1 MIFTLIFSLVGGF
14 GLFMYG
20 LKVFSDGL
28 QESTENTLKEILH
41 KVTQNKILGIALGF
55 SITAIVQSSSA
66 VTVMAVSFVNANI
79 LTLSQA
85 INIILGANI
94 GTTVTG
100 WIISLDID
108 ILALPSLGIGSII
121 VIFASQNK
129 KIKFFGEIL
138 MGFGMIF
145 YGLILMKMAFEG
157 VRDSEN
163 FKNLFLMANAY
174 TLQGRFFCVVIG
186 TVVTAIIQSSSAAL
200 GVTISLATVGLIDF
214 PTAVA
219 LILGQNIGTTITA
232 VLATIGASINA
243 KRAALV
249 HCLFNIFGV
258 FYMFFLFPYYLKL
271 VEFIVGFMTSGGPD
285 LVVNNNYVNISFYI
299 AAAHTIFNIVNVIVF
314 NVIVFFF
321 LTDKLEYIVCL
332 IIKDKDGEK
341 HISLLS
347 DRLLHMPISAEI
359 EVRKE
364 VAYMGEIAKK
374 MLLRIELLFENP
386 SEKLLNK
393 IRDNEKML
401 DNTDNEIHTFLLKLL
416 GKSTLNSADIASLIN
431 ISTYYENLGDNL
443 KDLAKAIIK
452 GNEKKTLFNEIQ
464 KKDIIQMLNNNR
476 DFIDYLSTLI
486 LNSYS
491 INKEKTYEEAMEKYR
506 SIKAFYYEARQRHYD
521 NVDKSLIPALNA
533 HLYGD
538 VLVYFNRSI
547 SNLVNI
553 VESITG
559 KDK

>member
-1 MIFTLIFSLVGGF
+1 MFLNLTFSLIGGF

-28 QESTENTLKEILH
+28 QESTENALKEILH
-41 KVTQNKILGIALGF
+41 KVTQNKIFGIALGF
-55 SITAIVQSSSA
+55 LITAIVQSSSA
-66 VTVMAVSFVNANI
+66 VTVMVVSFVNANI

-100 WIISLDID
+100 WIISLNID
-108 ILALPSLGIGSII
+108 VLALPSLGIGSII
-121 VIFASQNK
+121 VIFGSENRK
-129 KIKFFGEIL
+129 LRFFGEIL

-157 VRDSEN
+157 VRGSED
-163 FKNLFLMANAY
+163 FEKVFLMANADTMY
-174 TLQGRFFCVVIG
+174 GRFLCVVIG
-186 TVVTAIIQSSSAAL
+186 MVVTAIIQSSSAAL
-200 GVTISLATVGLIDF
+200 GVTISLATVGLIDY

-232 VLATIGASINA
+232 VLATLGASTNA

-249 HCLFNIFGV
+249 HCLFNIIGV
-258 FYMFFLFPYYLKL
+258 IYMFFLFPYYIKL
-271 VEFIVGFMTSGGPD
+271 VNIVVGFMNIGAPD
-285 LVVNNNYVNISFYI
+285 LVVNNKYINISFYI

-314 NVIVFFF
+314 YF
-321 LTDKLEYIVCL
+321 LTGKLEKIVCI
-332 IIKDKDGEK
+332 IIKDKDSEK
-341 HISLLS
+341 HISVLV
-347 DRLLHMPISAEI
+347 DRLLNMPISAEI

-364 VAYMGEIAKK
+364 VAYMGETAKK
-374 MLLRIELLFENP
+374 MIARIQQLFDNP
-386 SEKLLNK
+386 SERILNK
-393 IRDNEKML
+393 IRDHEKML

-416 GKSTLNSADIASLIN
+416 GKNTLNSADIASLIN

-452 GNEKKTLFNEIQ
+452 GNEKKTLFNDTQ
-464 KKDIIQMLNNNR
+464 KHDILKMLDNNMK
-476 DFIDYLSTLI
+476 FIDYLSSLI
-486 LNSYS
+486 LEYYS
-491 INKEKTYEEAMEKYR
+491 LNKEKTYEEAMQKYHE
-506 SIKAFYYEARQRHYD
+506 IKGFYYEARQRHYD
-521 NVDKSLIPALNA
+521 NVDKSLIPALNS

-553 VESITG
+553 VEAITG

>member
-1 MIFTLIFSLVGGF
+1 MLLNLAFSLIGGF

-28 QESTENTLKEILH
+28 QESTENALKDILH
-41 KVTQNKILGIALGF
+41 KVTQNKILGISLGF
-55 SITAIVQSSSA
+55 LITAIVQSSSA
-66 VTVMAVSFVNANI
+66 VTVMTVSFVNANI

-100 WIISLDID
+100 WIISLNID
-108 ILALPSLGIGSII
+108 VLALPSLGIGSII
-121 VIFASQNK
+121 VIFGSENRRLR
-129 KIKFFGEIL
+129 FFGEIL

-157 VRDSEN
+157 VRGSED
-163 FKNLFLMANAY
+163 FEKVFLMANANTMY
-174 TLQGRFFCVVIG
+174 GRFLCVMIG
-186 TVVTAIIQSSSAAL
+186 MIVTAIIQSSSAAL
-200 GVTISLATVGLIDF
+200 GVTISLATVGLIDY
-214 PTAVA
+214 PTSVA

-232 VLATIGASINA
+232 VLATLGASTNA

-258 FYMFFLFPYYLKL
+258 IYMFFLFPYYIKL
-271 VEFIVGFMTSGGPD
+271 VDIIVGFMNIGDPN
-285 LVVNNNYVNISFYI
+285 LVVDNKYVNISFYI
-299 AAAHTIFNIVNVIVF
+299 AAAHTIFNIINVVVF
-314 NVIVFFF
+314 YF
-321 LTDKLEYIVCL
+321 LTEKLEKIVCL
-332 IIKDKDGEK
+332 IIKEKEDEK
-341 HISLLS
+341 HVSILS
-347 DRLLHMPISAEI
+347 DKLLNMPVSAEI

-364 VAYMGEIAKK
+364 VTYMGEIAQK
-374 MLLRIELLFENP
+374 MLARIEQLFDNP
-386 SEKLLNK
+386 SERLLTK
-393 IRDNEKML
+393 IRDHEKML
-401 DNTDNEIHTFLLKLL
+401 DNTDQEIHSFLLKLL
-416 GKSTLNSADIASLIN
+416 GKNTLNSANIASLIN

-443 KDLAKAIIK
+443 KDLGKAIIK
-452 GNEKKTLFNEIQ
+452 GNEKKTLFSETQ
-464 KKDIIQMLNNNR
+464 KEDILKMIHNNKE
-476 DFIDYLSTLI
+476 FIDYLSELI
-486 LNSYS
+486 LQYYS
-491 INKEKTYEEAMEKYR
+491 LNKEKTYDEAMQKYHE
-506 SIKAFYYEARQRHYD
+506 IKGFYYEARERHYD

-553 VESITG
+553 VEALTG

>member
-1 MIFTLIFSLVGGF
+1 MFLNLTFSLIGGF

-28 QESTENTLKEILH
+28 QESTENALKEILH
-41 KVTQNKILGIALGF
+41 KVTQNKIFGIALGF
-55 SITAIVQSSSA
+55 LITAIVQSSSA
-66 VTVMAVSFVNANI
+66 VTVMVVSFVNANI

-100 WIISLDID
+100 WIISLNID
-108 ILALPSLGIGSII
+108 VLALPSLGIGSII
-121 VIFASQNK
+121 VIFGSENRK
-129 KIKFFGEIL
+129 LRFFGEIL

-157 VRDSEN
+157 VRGSED
-163 FKNLFLMANAY
+163 FEKVFLMANADTMY
-174 TLQGRFFCVVIG
+174 GRFLCVVIG
-186 TVVTAIIQSSSAAL
+186 MVVTAIIQSSSAAL
-200 GVTISLATVGLIDF
+200 GVTISLATVGLIDY

-232 VLATIGASINA
+232 VLATLGASTNA

-249 HCLFNIFGV
+249 HCLFNIIGV
-258 FYMFFLFPYYLKL
+258 IYMFFLFPYYIKL
-271 VEFIVGFMTSGGPD
+271 VNIVVGFMNIGAPD
-285 LVVNNNYVNISFYI
+285 LVVNNKYINISFYI

-314 NVIVFFF
+314 YF
-321 LTDKLEYIVCL
+321 LTGKLEKIVCI
-332 IIKDKDGEK
+332 IIKDKDSEK
-341 HISLLS
+341 HISVLV
-347 DRLLHMPISAEI
+347 DRLLNMPISAEI

-364 VAYMGEIAKK
+364 VAYMGETAKK
-374 MLLRIELLFENP
+374 MIARIQQLFDNP
-386 SEKLLNK
+386 SERILNK
-393 IRDNEKML
+393 IRDHEKML

-416 GKSTLNSADIASLIN
+416 GKNTLNSADIASLIN

-452 GNEKKTLFNEIQ
+452 GNEKKTLFNDTQ
-464 KKDIIQMLNNNR
+464 KHDILTMLDNNMK
-476 DFIDYLSTLI
+476 FIDYLSSLI
-486 LNSYS
+486 LEYYS
-491 INKEKTYEEAMEKYR
+491 LNKEKTYEEAMQKYHE
-506 SIKAFYYEARQRHYD
+506 IKGFYYEARQRHYD

-553 VESITG
+553 VEAITG

>member
-1 MIFTLIFSLVGGF
+1 MFLNLAFSLIGGF

-28 QESTENTLKEILH
+28 QESTENALKEILH
-41 KVTQNKILGIALGF
+41 KLTQNKIFGIALGF
-55 SITAIVQSSSA
+55 LITAIVQSSSA
-66 VTVMAVSFVNANI
+66 VTVMTVSFVNANI

-100 WIISLDID
+100 WIISLNID
-108 ILALPSLGIGSII
+108 VLALPSLGIGSII
-121 VIFASQNK
+121 VIFGSENRK
-129 KIKFFGEIL
+129 LRFFGEIL

-157 VRDSEN
+157 VRGSED
-163 FKNLFLMANAY
+163 FEKVFLIANANTIY
-174 TLQGRFFCVVIG
+174 GRFLCVMIG
-186 TVVTAIIQSSSAAL
+186 MIVTAIIQSSSAAL
-200 GVTISLATVGLIDF
+200 GVTISLASVGLIDY
-214 PTAVA
+214 PTGVA

-232 VLATIGASINA
+232 VLATLGASTNA

-258 FYMFFLFPYYLKL
+258 IYMFFLFPYYIKL
-271 VEFIVGFMTSGGPD
+271 VDIVVGLMNIGDPN
-285 LVVNNNYVNISFYI
+285 LVVNNKYVNISFYI
-299 AAAHTIFNIVNVIVF
+299 AAAHTIFNIINVIVF
-314 NVIVFFF
+314 YF
-321 LTDKLEYIVCL
+321 LTEKLEKIVCF
-332 IIKDKDGEK
+332 IIKDKEDEK
-341 HISLLS
+341 HVSVLS
-347 DRLLHMPISAEI
+347 DKLLNMPVSAEI

-364 VAYMGEIAKK
+364 VTYMGEIAKK
-374 MLLRIELLFENP
+374 MLSRIEQLFENP
-386 SEKLLNK
+386 SERLLTK
-393 IRDNEKML
+393 IRDHEKML
-401 DNTDNEIHTFLLKLL
+401 DNTDQEIHSFLLKLL
-416 GKSTLNSADIASLIN
+416 GKNTLNSANIASLIH

-443 KDLAKAIIK
+443 KDLGKAIIK
-452 GNEKKTLFNEIQ
+452 GSEKKTLFNETQ
-464 KKDIIQMLNNNR
+464 KADILKMIDNNKK
-476 DFIDYLSTLI
+476 FIDYLSELI
-486 LNSYS
+486 LQYYS
-491 INKEKTYEEAMEKYR
+491 LNKEKTYDEAMQKYHE
-506 SIKAFYYEARQRHYD
+506 IKAFYYEARQRHYD
-521 NVDKSLIPALNA
+521 NVDKSLIPVLNA

>member
-1 MIFTLIFSLVGGF
+1 MLLNLAFSLIGGF

-28 QESTENTLKEILH
+28 QESTENALKDILH
-41 KVTQNKILGIALGF
+41 KVTQNKILGISLGF
-55 SITAIVQSSSA
+55 LITAIVQSSSA
-66 VTVMAVSFVNANI
+66 VTVMTVSFVNANI

-100 WIISLDID
+100 WIISLNID
-108 ILALPSLGIGSII
+108 VLALPSLGIGSII
-121 VIFASQNK
+121 VIFGSENRRLR
-129 KIKFFGEIL
+129 FFGEIL

-157 VRDSEN
+157 VRGSED
-163 FKNLFLMANAY
+163 FEKVFLMANANTMY
-174 TLQGRFFCVVIG
+174 GRFLCVMIG
-186 TVVTAIIQSSSAAL
+186 MIVTAIIQSSSAAL
-200 GVTISLATVGLIDF
+200 GVTISLATVGLIDY
-214 PTAVA
+214 PTGVA

-232 VLATIGASINA
+232 VLATLGASTNA

-258 FYMFFLFPYYLKL
+258 IYMFFLFPYYIKL
-271 VEFIVGFMTSGGPD
+271 VDIIVGFINIGDPN
-285 LVVNNNYVNISFYI
+285 LVVDNKYVNISFYI
-299 AAAHTIFNIVNVIVF
+299 AAAHSIFNIINVVVF
-314 NVIVFFF
+314 YF
-321 LTDKLEYIVCL
+321 LTEKLEKIVCL
-332 IIKDKDGEK
+332 IIKEKEDEK
-341 HISLLS
+341 HVSILS
-347 DRLLHMPISAEI
+347 DKLLNMPVSAEI

-364 VAYMGEIAKK
+364 VTYMGEIAQK
-374 MLLRIELLFENP
+374 MLARIEQLFDNP
-386 SEKLLNK
+386 SERLLTK
-393 IRDNEKML
+393 IRDHEKML
-401 DNTDNEIHTFLLKLL
+401 DNTDQEIHSFLLKLL
-416 GKSTLNSADIASLIN
+416 GKNTLNSANIASLIN

-443 KDLAKAIIK
+443 KDLGKAIIK
-452 GNEKKTLFNEIQ
+452 GNEKKTLFSETQ
-464 KKDIIQMLNNNR
+464 KEDILKMIHNNKE
-476 DFIDYLSTLI
+476 FIDYLSELI
-486 LNSYS
+486 LQYYS
-491 INKEKTYEEAMEKYR
+491 LNKEKTYDEAMQKYHE
-506 SIKAFYYEARQRHYD
+506 IKAFYYEARERHYD

-553 VESITG
+553 VEALTG

>member
-1 MIFTLIFSLVGGF
+1 MFLNLAFSLIGGF

-28 QESTENTLKEILH
+28 QESTENALKEILH
-41 KVTQNKILGIALGF
+41 KLTQNKIFGIALGF
-55 SITAIVQSSSA
+55 LITAIVQSSSS
-66 VTVMAVSFVNANI
+66 VTVMTVSFVNANI

-100 WIISLDID
+100 WIISLNID
-108 ILALPSLGIGSII
+108 VLALPSLGIGSII
-121 VIFASQNK
+121 VIFGSENRRL
-129 KIKFFGEIL
+129 KFFGEIL

-157 VRDSEN
+157 VRGSED
-163 FKNLFLMANAY
+163 FEKVFLMANANTMY
-174 TLQGRFFCVVIG
+174 GRFLCVMIG
-186 TVVTAIIQSSSAAL
+186 MIVTAIIQSSSAAL
-200 GVTISLATVGLIDF
+200 GVTISLASVGLIDY
-214 PTAVA
+214 PTGVA

-232 VLATIGASINA
+232 VLATLGASTNA

-258 FYMFFLFPYYLKL
+258 IYMFFLFPYYIKL
-271 VEFIVGFMTSGGPD
+271 VDIVVGFMNIGDPN
-285 LVVNNNYVNISFYI
+285 LVVNNKYVNISFYI
-299 AAAHTIFNIVNVIVF
+299 AAAHTIFNIINVIVF
-314 NVIVFFF
+314 YF
-321 LTDKLEYIVCL
+321 LTEKLEKIVCFL
-332 IIKDKDGEK
+332 IKDKEDEK
-341 HISLLS
+341 HVSVLS
-347 DRLLHMPISAEI
+347 DKLLNMPVSAEI

-364 VAYMGEIAKK
+364 VTYMGEIAKK
-374 MLLRIELLFENP
+374 MLSRIEQLFENP
-386 SEKLLNK
+386 SERLLNK
-393 IRDNEKML
+393 IRDHEKML
-401 DNTDNEIHTFLLKLL
+401 DNTDQEIHSFLLKLL
-416 GKSTLNSADIASLIN
+416 GKNTLNSANIASLIN
-431 ISTYYENLGDNL
+431 ISTYCENLGDNL
-443 KDLAKAIIK
+443 KDLGKAIIK
-452 GNEKKTLFNEIQ
+452 GNEKKTLFNETQ
-464 KKDIIQMLNNNR
+464 KEDILKMIDNNKK
-476 DFIDYLSTLI
+476 FIDYLSELI
-486 LNSYS
+486 LQYYS
-491 INKEKTYEEAMEKYR
+491 LNKEKTYEEAMQKYHE
-506 SIKAFYYEARQRHYD
+506 IKAFYYEARQRHYD

>member
-1 MIFTLIFSLVGGF
+1 MLLNLAFSLIGGF

-28 QESTENTLKEILH
+28 QESTENALKDILH
-41 KVTQNKILGIALGF
+41 KVTQNKILGISLGF
-55 SITAIVQSSSA
+55 LITAIVQSSSA
-66 VTVMAVSFVNANI
+66 VTVMTVSFVNANI

-100 WIISLDID
+100 WIISLNID
-108 ILALPSLGIGSII
+108 VLALPSLGIGSII
-121 VIFASQNK
+121 VIFGSENRRLR
-129 KIKFFGEIL
+129 FFGEIL

-157 VRDSEN
+157 VRGSED
-163 FKNLFLMANAY
+163 FEKVFLMANANTMY
-174 TLQGRFFCVVIG
+174 GRFLCVMIG
-186 TVVTAIIQSSSAAL
+186 MIVTAIIQSSSAAL
-200 GVTISLATVGLIDF
+200 GVTISLATVGLIDY
-214 PTAVA
+214 PTGVA

-232 VLATIGASINA
+232 VLATLGASTNA

-258 FYMFFLFPYYLKL
+258 IYMFFLFPYYIKL
-271 VEFIVGFMTSGGPD
+271 VDIIVGFMNIGDPNI
-285 LVVNNNYVNISFYI
+285 VVDNKYVNISFYI
-299 AAAHTIFNIVNVIVF
+299 AAAHTIFNIINVVVF
-314 NVIVFFF
+314 YF
-321 LTDKLEYIVCL
+321 LTEKLEKIVCL
-332 IIKDKDGEK
+332 IIKEKEDEK
-341 HISLLS
+341 HVSILS
-347 DRLLHMPISAEI
+347 DKLLNMPVSAEI

-364 VAYMGEIAKK
+364 VTYMGEIAQK
-374 MLLRIELLFENP
+374 MLARIEQLFDNP
-386 SEKLLNK
+386 SERLLTK
-393 IRDNEKML
+393 IRDHEKML
-401 DNTDNEIHTFLLKLL
+401 DNTDQEIHSFLLKLL
-416 GKSTLNSADIASLIN
+416 GKNTLNSANIASLIN

-443 KDLAKAIIK
+443 KDLGKAIIK
-452 GNEKKTLFNEIQ
+452 GNEKKTLFSETQ
-464 KKDIIQMLNNNR
+464 KEDILKMIHNNKE
-476 DFIDYLSTLI
+476 FIDYLSELI
-486 LNSYS
+486 LQYYS
-491 INKEKTYEEAMEKYR
+491 LNKEKTYDEAMQKYHE
-506 SIKAFYYEARQRHYD
+506 IKGFYYEARERHYD

-553 VESITG
+553 VEALTG

>member
-1 MIFTLIFSLVGGF
+1 MLLDLTFSLIGGF

-28 QESTENTLKEILH
+28 QESTENALKDILH
-41 KVTQNKILGIALGF
+41 KLTQNKIFGIALGF
-55 SITAIVQSSSA
+55 LITAIVQSSSV

-100 WIISLDID
+100 WIISLNID
-108 ILALPSLGIGSII
+108 VLALPSLGLGSII
-121 VIFASQNK
+121 VIFGSENRRL
-129 KIKFFGEIL
+129 KFFGEIL

-157 VRDSEN
+157 VRGSED
-163 FKNLFLMANAY
+163 FEKVFLMANAN
-174 TLQGRFFCVVIG
+174 TLYGRFLCVMIG
-186 TVVTAIIQSSSAAL
+186 MIVTAIIQSSSAAL
-200 GVTISLATVGLIDF
+200 GVTISLATVGLIDY
-214 PTAVA
+214 PTGVA

-232 VLATIGASINA
+232 VLATLGASTNA

-258 FYMFFLFPYYLKL
+258 IYMFILFPYYIK
-271 VEFIVGFMTSGGPD
+271 VVDIIVGLINIGPPD
-285 LVVNNNYVNISFYI
+285 LVVDNKYVNISFYI
-299 AAAHTIFNIVNVIVF
+299 AAAHTIFNIINVIVF
-314 NVIVFFF
+314 YF
-321 LTDKLEYIVCL
+321 LTEKLEKIVCFL
-332 IIKDKDGEK
+332 IKDKEDEK
-341 HISLLS
+341 HVSVLS
-347 DRLLHMPISAEI
+347 DKLLNMPVSAEI

-364 VAYMGEIAKK
+364 VAYMGETAKK
-374 MLLRIELLFENP
+374 MLARIEQLFDNP
-386 SEKLLNK
+386 SERLLTK
-393 IRDNEKML
+393 IRDHEKML
-401 DNTDNEIHTFLLKLL
+401 DNTDHEIHTFLLKLL
-416 GKSTLNSADIASLIN
+416 GKNTLNSSNIAALIN

-443 KDLAKAIIK
+443 KDLGKAIIK
-452 GNEKKTLFNEIQ
+452 GNEKKTLFNDTQ
-464 KKDIIQMLNNNR
+464 KEDIIKMINNNKN
-476 DFIDYLSTLI
+476 FIDYLSSLI
-486 LNSYS
+486 LQYYS
-491 INKEKTYEEAMEKYR
+491 LNKEKTYDEAIKKYHE
-506 SIKAFYYEARQRHYD
+506 IKGFYYEARERHYN

-547 SNLVNI
+547 ANLVNI
-553 VESITG
+553 VEAITG

>member
-1 MIFTLIFSLVGGF
+1 MLLNLAFSLIGGF

-28 QESTENTLKEILH
+28 QESTENALKDILH
-41 KVTQNKILGIALGF
+41 KVTQNKILGISLGF
-55 SITAIVQSSSA
+55 LITAIVQSSSA
-66 VTVMAVSFVNANI
+66 VTVMTVSFVNANI

-100 WIISLDID
+100 WIISLNID
-108 ILALPSLGIGSII
+108 VLALPSLGIGSII
-121 VIFASQNK
+121 VIFGSENRRLR
-129 KIKFFGEIL
+129 FFGEIL

-157 VRDSEN
+157 VRGSED
-163 FKNLFLMANAY
+163 FEKVFLMANANTMY
-174 TLQGRFFCVVIG
+174 GRFLCVMIG
-186 TVVTAIIQSSSAAL
+186 MIVTAIIQSSSAAL
-200 GVTISLATVGLIDF
+200 GVTISLATVGLIDY
-214 PTAVA
+214 PTGVA

-232 VLATIGASINA
+232 VLATLGASTNA

-258 FYMFFLFPYYLKL
+258 IYMFFLFPYYIKL
-271 VEFIVGFMTSGGPD
+271 VDIIVGFMNIGDPN
-285 LVVNNNYVNISFYI
+285 LVVDNKYVNISFYI
-299 AAAHTIFNIVNVIVF
+299 AAAHSIFNIINVVVF
-314 NVIVFFF
+314 YF
-321 LTDKLEYIVCL
+321 LTEKLEKIVCL
-332 IIKDKDGEK
+332 IIKEKEDEK
-341 HISLLS
+341 HVSILSAKLLN
-347 DRLLHMPISAEI
+347 MPVSAEI

-364 VAYMGEIAKK
+364 VTYMGEIAQK
-374 MLLRIELLFENP
+374 MLARIEQLFDNP
-386 SEKLLNK
+386 SERLLTK
-393 IRDNEKML
+393 IRDHEKML
-401 DNTDNEIHTFLLKLL
+401 DNTDQEIHSFLLKLL
-416 GKSTLNSADIASLIN
+416 GKNTLNSANIASLIN

-443 KDLAKAIIK
+443 KDLGKAIIK
-452 GNEKKTLFNEIQ
+452 GNEKKTLFSETQ
-464 KKDIIQMLNNNR
+464 KEDILKMIHNNKE
-476 DFIDYLSTLI
+476 FIDYLSELI
-486 LNSYS
+486 LQYYS
-491 INKEKTYEEAMEKYR
+491 LNKEKTYDEAMQKYHE
-506 SIKAFYYEARQRHYD
+506 IKAFYYEARERHYD

-553 VESITG
+553 VEALTG

>member
-1 MIFTLIFSLVGGF
+1 MFLNLAFSLIGGF

-28 QESTENTLKEILH
+28 QESTENALKEILH
-41 KVTQNKILGIALGF
+41 KLTQNKIFGIALGF
-55 SITAIVQSSSA
+55 LITAIVQSSSA
-66 VTVMAVSFVNANI
+66 VTVMTVSFVNANI

-100 WIISLDID
+100 WIISLNID
-108 ILALPSLGIGSII
+108 VLALPSLGIGSII
-121 VIFASQNK
+121 VIFGSENRK
-129 KIKFFGEIL
+129 LRFFGEIL

-157 VRDSEN
+157 VRGSED
-163 FKNLFLMANAY
+163 FEKVFLMANANTIY
-174 TLQGRFFCVVIG
+174 GRFLCVMIG
-186 TVVTAIIQSSSAAL
+186 MIVTAIIQSSSAAL
-200 GVTISLATVGLIDF
+200 GVTISLASVGLIDY
-214 PTAVA
+214 PTGVA

-232 VLATIGASINA
+232 VLATLGASTNA

-258 FYMFFLFPYYLKL
+258 IYMFFLFPYYIKL
-271 VEFIVGFMTSGGPD
+271 VDIVVGLMNIGDPN
-285 LVVNNNYVNISFYI
+285 LVVNNKYVNISFYI
-299 AAAHTIFNIVNVIVF
+299 AAAHTIFNIINVIVF
-314 NVIVFFF
+314 YF
-321 LTDKLEYIVCL
+321 LTEKLEKIVCFL
-332 IIKDKDGEK
+332 IKDKEDEK
-341 HISLLS
+341 HVSVLS
-347 DRLLHMPISAEI
+347 DKLLNMPVSAEI

-364 VAYMGEIAKK
+364 VTYMGETAKK
-374 MLLRIELLFENP
+374 MLSRIEQLFENP
-386 SEKLLNK
+386 SERLLTK
-393 IRDNEKML
+393 IRDHEKML
-401 DNTDNEIHTFLLKLL
+401 DNTDQEIHSFLLKLL
-416 GKSTLNSADIASLIN
+416 GKNTLNSANIASLIN

-443 KDLAKAIIK
+443 KDLGKAIIK
-452 GNEKKTLFNEIQ
+452 GSEKKTLFNETQ
-464 KKDIIQMLNNNR
+464 KADILKMIDNNKK
-476 DFIDYLSTLI
+476 FIDYLSELI
-486 LNSYS
+486 LQYYS
-491 INKEKTYEEAMEKYR
+491 LNKEKTYDEAMQKYHE
-506 SIKAFYYEARQRHYD
+506 IKAFYYEARQRHYD

-553 VESITG
+553 VEAITG